1 MNKSSVHIFIIEMS
15 FYFDVLIH
23 INHDDV
29 QSSCIRYEIYL
40 RFRQLLPLFNKSHPL
55 METRLIQPKL
65 IASLL
70 ITH

>member
-29 QSSCIRYEIYL
+29 CIFYVM
-40 RFRQLLPLFNKSHPL
+40 RF
-55 METRLIQPKL
+55 I
-65 IASLL
+65 
-70 ITH
+70 